1 MMLEKVPG
9 ETAWKTAEKVTD
21 KVLFQGHNVTS
32 LKLKR
37 RLCWRQLGTAMNLV
51 LHTSLHISAKSPHA
65 QSHFA
70 ELSRSV
76 RFHASWR
83 NVAVY
88 ALWGIWAKCRDLR
101 ALTHVGKMSRFTHF
115 ARHKILAARH
125 FQLFCT
131 PGCASGK
138 VFYFFSTFFLNC
150 FQLVMGLPLQ

>member
-1 MMLEKVPG
+1 MLEKVPG

-37 RLCWRQLGTAMNLV
+37 QLCWRQLGTAMNLV

-76 RFHASWR
+76 R
-83 NVAVY
+83 
-88 ALWGIWAKCRDLR
+88 LLAKCRNLR
-101 ALTHVGKMSRFTHF
+101 TL
-115 ARHKILAARH
+115 
-125 FQLFCT
+125 
-131 PGCASGK
+131 PGTKFRLPG
-138 VFYFFSTFFLNC
+138 TFNYSA
-150 FQLVMGLPLQ
+150 PLQDTIL